1 MKKVHIV
8 SHSHWD
14 REWYFN
20 LEDSNILLGENLTY
34 LMGVLEENKDYTS
47 YSFDAQASI
56 IDEYLNIYPENKE
69 RLKKL
74 ITDKRIFVGPWY
86 TQADSLLINKESLI
100 RNLQYGI
107 DICEDF
113 GHSMSVGYL
122 PDIFGQNQYLP
133 SIFKGFEIDN
143 AVFQRGVYTDQLKGN
158 LNFKWRSPD
167 GIEVR
172 ANNIYLGYGPGK
184 FLDSTDEYIEEKLL
198 PMLKKLETLNTDCND
213 LLLPAGGDQVLIR
226 EHFPRVIKELNQ
238 KNFGYEFILSDYEQ
252 FMKSAWK
259 NKFENKIEGELRGCE
274 KSRIHRTIGSQRYDI
289 KKANSRIENKILN
302 TLEPLGIIGMDLG
315 IEYPQRWL
323 DICWK
328 LLFDVHAHDSIGGCN
343 SDSTNDG
350 VITRLDKVEKIVDG
364 LINMLKK
371 KITVGISSGLGYKN
385 ILTVFNTKLTEEKE
399 SIKSIL
405 FTKKNNPIIKTRDG
419 KIVETEIINSEYI
432 SGGKR
437 VVVTA
442 DGDREEE
449 IPGYYRSEILIKGMI
464 IPSLGYDTFIV
475 EEEEKEVENRIVE
488 SNYIENQFYKI
499 ELKENKLI
507 LENKITKEKIDDFLT
522 FESCGDGGDSY
533 DFSPVLED
541 DIQIFN
547 NFELV
552 STVKKNNFE
561 KIELISKLDKVRK
574 LEITTIIELSVEDKT
589 IKIRHSIFNREE
601 DHRLRAVIESSLNNL
616 EYSYSDSGFSLIKH
630 PVVEKRMKNWKEDK
644 YAEAPVPIYNLEN
657 LVLLKDEKNN
667 LQFFGEGIKEY
678 EVLNS
683 KLAVTLFRAV
693 GVLGNDNLTW
703 RPGRA
708 SGINNKIV
716 YTPDAQMKNQLEFEY
731 EIVMDLNC
739 KTKEIYQNM
748 EKFIKK
754 SISYQLQVLNTFEER
769 LERFEVPMPKDKFAA
784 KLSLLNIETK
794 DVFISVTKKSH
805 IGDFIIIRVFNP
817 GNEGEVIKFKQD
829 VTEVNL
835 KENEISKG
843 AEFTVESKGYKT
855 FKIKT

>member
-20 LEDSNILLGENLTY
+20 LEDSNILLGENLTH
-34 LMGVLEENKDYTS
+34 LMKVLEENKDYTS

-113 GHSMSVGYL
+113 GHSMDVGYL

-133 SIFKGFEIDN
+133 SIFRGFEIDN

-158 LNFKWRSPD
+158 LNFNWSSPD
-167 GIEVR
+167 GVEIKT
-172 ANNIYLGYGPGK
+172 NNIYLGYGPGK
-184 FLDSTDEYIEEKLL
+184 FLDSSDEYVEEKLL
-198 PMLKKLETLNTDCND
+198 PMLKKLETLNIDCDD

-226 EHFPRVIKELNQ
+226 DHFPRVIKELNQ
-238 KNFGYEFILSDYEQ
+238 KNLGYEFILSDYEQ

-302 TLEPLGIIGMDLG
+302 TLEPLGMIGMDLG

-343 SDSTNDG
+343 SDSTNEG
-350 VITRLDKVEKIVDG
+350 VVTRLDKVEKIVDG

-371 KITVGISSGLGYKN
+371 KITVGISNELGSEN
-385 ILTVFNTKLTEEKE
+385 IITVFNTKLTEEKE

-405 FTKKNNPIIKTRDG
+405 FTKKNNPILKTKDG
-419 KIVETEIINSEYI
+419 EVVETEIINSEYI

-449 IPGYYRSEILIKGMI
+449 VPGYYRSEILIKNMI

-475 EEEEKEVENRIVE
+475 EEDEKEVKNRMVE

-507 LENKITKEKIDDFLT
+507 LENKITKEKIVDFLN
-522 FESCGDGGDSY
+522 FESCEDSGDSY
-533 DFSPVLED
+533 DFSPTRENN
-541 DIQIFN
+541 IEIFN
-547 NFELV
+547 NFKLV
-552 STVKKNNFE
+552 STEKKDSYE
-561 KIELISKLDKVRK
+561 KIELVSKLDKVRR
-574 LEITTIIELSVEDKT
+574 LEITTIIELSEEDKT
-589 IKIRHSIFNREE
+589 INIKHTILNSEE
-601 DHRLRAVIESSLNNL
+601 NHRLRAIMNSGLKNL
-616 EYSYSDSGFSLIKH
+616 DSSYSDSGFSLIQH
-630 PVVEKRMKNWKEDK
+630 SVVEKRMENWIEDR

-657 LVLLKDEKNN
+657 LVLLKDETKN
-667 LQFFGEGIKEY
+667 LQFFSEGIKEY
-678 EVLNS
+678 EILNS
-683 KLAVTLFRAV
+683 NLAVTLFRAV
-693 GVLGNDNLTW
+693 GVLGNDNLVW

-708 SGINNKIV
+708 SGINNKVV
-716 YTPDAQMKNQLEFEY
+716 YTPDAQMKGQLEFEY
-731 EIVMDLNC
+731 GIVMDLSC
-739 KTKEIYQNM
+739 ETKEIYQNM

-769 LERFEVPMPKDKFAA
+769 LERFEVPMPKNKFTA
-784 KLSLLNIETK
+784 KSSLLNIKTK
-794 DVFISVTKKSH
+794 DVFVSVIKKSH
-805 IGDFIIIRVFNP
+805 RGDSIIVRVFNP
-817 GNEGEVIKFKQD
+817 GNEGEIIKFEND
-829 VTEVNL
+829 VMEVNL
-835 KENEISKG
+835 KENEVSKG
-843 AEFTVESKGYKT
+843 TEFTVEPKGYKT
-855 FKIKT
+855 FKI